1 MSSPLPA
8 TKPVPSFDLDAVLLI
23 PDTGGVILR
32 DTLLSC
38 VTLDTD
44 DNESTLEFS
53 LSTSDPKAMQIQAEM
68 PVKFKGRSYV
78 AREVDTESANGSGV
92 VRVYCERLWY
102 NLLYAGQI
110 EVQPLEG
117 TATEMMEMA
126 LKDTA
131 WSVGTVEMTTPYAW
145 ENEDSTVLGF
155 LKQLVDVYGGDLVFD
170 DVEMKVHLLAQGG
183 RDRGTTF
190 TYERGIDTIKR
201 RVATGSL
208 VTRLFGKNADGETI
222 APVNN
227 GLPYIEDFTWTDE
240 VRVGVYNF
248 AAGITPSVMLRSLT
262 GFLASRSTPHISY
275 EINVSGLLDR
285 VEEVDRFEVLDTI
298 FVLDEDYNQSVKS
311 RIVSL
316 TVDWIDLRKSK
327 IVLGNKLRNLSSQDA
342 VLLPSI
348 DADFGATPKAPT
360 GVSGGSVGY
369 WEGATPRSSVYA
381 NWQAVTQSTEGK
393 NINISQYIVS
403 MTGGWSVMTNNT
415 SAELINLDPNKE
427 INITVQAVS
436 SDGVPSEWTTPV
448 RVRTVPPEDELL
460 PPTNLMATSQAGVV
474 QVSWDGDLK
483 GINTLLDP
491 PSYFHHLAIEESTS
505 SSGPWSLVSTVDKEN
520 LFTLLPRPDHR
531 GDTLWYRARA
541 VSVLDGTSTYNTP
554 ISVTVASI
562 MDDSGVVDLD
572 SRVTTAQNKADEA
585 LRVAG
590 GAKTA
595 ADQAVKDATV
605 EYATSTSTTE
615 APTSGWSTDT
625 PVWSP
630 GSFIWMRTSLTYGDD
645 SVSVTDPA
653 LLTGPPGEPGQDGN
667 PGEPGKEGDPG
678 KDGKGVVDTILS
690 YALSSSGSV
699 TPTGGWAPTVPT
711 LVQGMYLWTRTKW
724 IYSDST
730 DQTGYSV
737 SYVAKDGQDGE
748 DGLPG
753 KNGLSIVRTDI
764 AYSKSSSGTVPP
776 STGWVAQP
784 PVANPGEFV
793 WTRFTWTYS
802 DDSSETGYAI
812 GKIGNTG
819 SPGIPGDPGEDG
831 ITLYTWIKY
840 ADSSTG
846 SGLSDS
852 PAGKEYIGFAY
863 NKATSAE
870 SNNPADYEWSLIRG
884 EKGVPGDPGED
895 GTPRFT
901 WIKYSDSADG
911 SNMYDVPTASTT
923 YIGIAVNKL
932 TETESTNKADYTW
945 SLFKGKDG
953 SPGTPGTPGVSV
965 SSVIRYYMMTTTKP
979 AKPTTASPSG
989 WSTTEPAWNGSGT
1002 VNLFYADK
1010 VTFSNGQFS
1019 WSDVQTSST
1028 FAGIKSVQAT
1038 ADGKN
1043 TIFTQTATP
1052 TAKAAGDQWWQT
1064 NSAGNVI
1071 AVRVWNGSTWN
1082 TYNMVASSVLV
1093 PSSVGTIQLADGAI
1107 TAPKIT
1113 ASEELSAKAGQF
1125 MQLDVSKL
1133 RAGTG
1138 QFDSAV
1144 AGLMKTTVL
1153 QAQSI
1158 TTDMLVSGIKTPTG
1172 STGDRVPALLTDSDY
1187 WGKVIAGTIKI
1198 QDRVTNTG
1206 ITASTAG
1213 LVSGTSTTRVG
1224 ITAINPRPHS
1234 GKINVSVTAKANSG
1248 SGTFVVHLYHRASAA
1263 TSWTQITSPDQ
1274 SVTTAVQNYEIEM
1287 TVPST
1292 AMEYHVAIYSTATSP
1307 FTFSDA
1313 SVMEVIGTG
1322 SNAEYMTVSPTKIEA
1337 VKGNEKL
1344 ILSPQGLSH
1353 VDANSRE
1360 DFRLGFGADTGLS
1373 IRNPSINNLVPISRI
1388 VFGAHRLQSQV
1399 SVLFTGNQ
1407 SQWTPPE
1414 WKGKVELGFFPV
1426 SDRYLCICSHLD
1438 GSSVSNPSGGY
1449 TIWMKM
1455 RAFGQPE
1462 SSAVISPDV
1471 SSYNTSSY
1479 GTTKTWTSFI
1489 SGIQP
1494 GSQYFVEP
1502 SLSGSGTNK
1511 SITNLRVYL
1520 VPI

>member
-8 TKPVPSFDLDAVLLI
+8 AKPVPSFDLDAVLLI

-131 WSVGTVEMTTPYAW
+131 WSVGTVEMTTSYAW

-298 FVLDEDYNQSVKS
+298 FILDEDYNQSVKS

-316 TVDWIDLRKSK
+316 TVDWVDLRKSK

-342 VLLPSI
+342 VLLPSV

-615 APTSGWSTDT
+615 APTSGWSTNA

-645 SVSVTDPA
+645 SISVTDPA
-653 LLTGPPGEPGQDGN
+653 LLTGPPGEPGQDG
-667 PGEPGKEGDPG
+667 
-678 KDGKGVVDTILS
+678 T
-690 YALSSSGSV
+690 
-699 TPTGGWAPTVPT
+699 
-711 LVQGMYLWTRTKW
+711 
-724 IYSDST
+724 
-730 DQTGYSV
+730 
-737 SYVAKDGQDGE
+737 
-748 DGLPG
+748 
-753 KNGLSIVRTDI
+753 
-764 AYSKSSSGTVPP
+764 
-776 STGWVAQP
+776 
-784 PVANPGEFV
+784 
-793 WTRFTWTYS
+793 
-802 DDSSETGYAI
+802 
-812 GKIGNTG
+812 
-819 SPGIPGDPGEDG
+819 
-831 ITLYTWIKY
+831 TLYTWIKY

-979 AKPTTASPSG
+979 AKPTAASPSG
-989 WSTTEPAWNGSGT
+989 WSTAEPAWNGSGT

-1028 FAGIKSVQAT
+1028 FTGIKSVQAT

-1248 SGTFVVHLYHRASAA
+1248 SGTFVVHAYHRASAA

-1322 SNAEYMTVSPTKIEA
+1322 SNAEYLAVSPTKIEA

-1344 ILSPQGLSH
+1344 TLSPQGLSH

-1373 IRNPSINNLVPISRI
+1373 IRHPSNNNLVPISRI
-1388 VFGAHRLQSQV
+1388 VFGAHRLQSQAA
-1399 SVLFTGNQ
+1399 VLFTGNQ

-1438 GSSVSNPSGGY
+1438 GSSVSSPYGGY

-1479 GTTKTWTSFI
+1479 GATKTWTSFI